1 MYAHRSPTSRAGTTE
16 SAVAVVGLEEERIC
30 HDARWVI
37 SVGGAGAGLGMGE
50 GSQQPD
56 RRAVKSRRSRCRG
69 VKALVMYL
77 ALCYLWAFTG
87 LLSPCAEDAKTVEE
101 EEKKNSIA
109 YGWLRD
115 SHVSRLRSRPTRM
128 CFPDTRSFNQGA
140 TSPSLGYA
148 MLCYAMLCYAY
159 ATKKQK
165 KATRTVLAR
174 ISSDLEISSSL
185 RDPSAT
191 HTPGMHGET
200 TPTPWTAW
208 RTRRR
213 SP

>member
-1 MYAHRSPTSRAGTTE
+1 MEPAYPAPSRGTPGTTHNSCEDHMIRPVQMGRTGGLRACMYAHRSPTSRAGTTE

-37 SVGGAGAGLGMGE
+37 SVGGAGAGLGMVE

-101 EEKKNSIA
+101 EEEKKNIIA

-148 MLCYAMLCYAY
+148 MLV
-159 ATKKQK
+159 
-165 KATRTVLAR
+165 R
-174 ISSDLEISSSL
+174 
-185 RDPSAT
+185 
-191 HTPGMHGET
+191 
-200 TPTPWTAW
+200 
-208 RTRRR
+208 
-213 SP
+213 